1 MSERTLSALDGS
13 TFVVSDRVGDVRD
26 EEGRGHGFFSQDTR
40 FLSQWVLRVG
50 EQPLEVLGLHQQEH
64 FAAQFFLTPRVGPET
79 EAPCSIVRRR
89 LIDHVWME
97 EISVINHRHESTTLE
112 VALELD
118 TDFADLLEVKD
129 GAIETRA
136 LTARQDDRS
145 LALSYERDGFRRSVT
160 IASSLPAAVT
170 RNRFAYS
177 PALAPGEQ
185 WTTTFTITPLAEQPA
200 AAFGP
205 RRARGGFD
213 EMSASKSAEL
223 ETWLARAPAISTS
236 DPALARTYRASL
248 SDLGALRL
256 PPDISEGATL
266 PAAGLPWFMA
276 LFGRDSL
283 IASFQALPYLPE
295 LAATTLRVLAA
306 AQADDRDDFHERE
319 PGKILHE
326 LRFGELT
333 ARGERPYSPYFG
345 SADATPLFL
354 VLLDEYHRWSGDDEL
369 VRALEPSAR
378 AALRWIE
385 DSGDADGD
393 GYVEYSRRNTATGLV
408 NQCWKDSWN
417 GIQFA
422 DGTIPRGPIA
432 TCEIQGYVYDA
443 RRRAAR
449 LSREVWGDPA
459 FAERLESQALDLR
472 TRFHRDFWMPERGC
486 HAVALDGDKR
496 QVDSLTSNIG
506 HLLWSGLLDEDHA
519 AEVADRLLQRELY
532 SGWGVRTLGSGEA
545 GYNPL
550 GYHTGTVW
558 PHENSLIVAGLARY
572 GHREQAVTFAAAMLS
587 AAPHF
592 EHRLPEVFAGYPA
605 AVTSVPVAYPTASRP
620 QAWAAGT
627 PLQLLTT
634 LLDLQP
640 VTADAHCE
648 LPDIGRVRTATER
661 KAEMTE
667 TATDPTDPTAVL
679 IRRLARPNASGGMV
693 IERSVILAEGAKSAA
708 ILRWIADHDGVAEST
723 ASSTRSPGLH
733 GPRANDPRQDAPPR
747 RYVLPARAFPTAA

>member
-1 MSERTLSALDGS
+1 MSERTLSVLDGS
-13 TFVVSDRVGDVRD
+13 TFVVSDRLGDMRD
-26 EEGRGHGFFSQDTR
+26 DADRNHGFFCRDTR
-40 FLSQWVLRVG
+40 FLSRWMLRVS
-50 EQPLEVLGLHQQEH
+50 EKPLELLGLDQQEH
-64 FAAQFFLTPRVGPET
+64 FAAQFFLTPRVGPAT
-79 EAPCSIVRRR
+79 AAPCSVVRRR

-97 EISVINHRHESTTLE
+97 EISVINHRHESTTIDVTLE
-112 VALELD
+112 FD
-118 TDFADLLEVKD
+118 TDFADLFEVKD
-129 GAIETRA
+129 GSVETR
-136 LTARQDDRS
+136 TITSRQDDFS
-145 LALSYERDGFRRSVT
+145 LTLSYERQGFRRSVT
-160 IASSLPAAVT
+160 IASSAPAAIT
-170 RNRFAYS
+170 REGFTYS
-177 PALAPGEQ
+177 PMLGSGEQ
-185 WTTTFTITPLAEQPA
+185 WSTTFTITADAEQPKTTC
-200 AAFGP
+200 G
-205 RRARGGFD
+205 RRGARDEFD
-213 EMSASKSAEL
+213 AMSASKSAEL
-223 ETWLARAPAISTS
+223 NGWLARAPALAAS
-236 DPALARTYRASL
+236 DPALLRTYRASL

-295 LAATTLRVLAA
+295 LAATTLRALAA

-333 ARGERPYSPYFG
+333 AKGERPYSPYFG

-354 VLLDEYHRWSGDDEL
+354 ILLDEYHRWSGDDEL

-378 AALRWIE
+378 AALAWIE
-385 DSGDADGD
+385 NGGDADGD
-393 GYVEYSRRNTATGLV
+393 GYVEYSRRNSVTGLV
-408 NQCWKDSWN
+408 NQCWKDSWDA
-417 GIQFA
+417 IQFA
-422 DGTIPRGPIA
+422 DGTLARGPMA
-432 TCEIQGYVYDA
+432 TCDIQGYVYDA

-449 LSREVWGDPA
+449 LAREVWGDRA
-459 FAERLESQALDLR
+459 FAERLELHARDLQAA
-472 TRFHRDFWMPERGC
+472 FHGDFWMPERGC

-506 HLLWSGLLDEDHA
+506 HLLWSGLLDEREA
-519 AEVADRLLQRELY
+519 ATIADRLLQSELY
-532 SGWGVRTLGSGEA
+532 SGWGVRTLGAGEA

-572 GHREQAVTFAAAMLS
+572 GHREQAVTIAAAMLS

-605 AVTSVPVAYPTASRP
+605 EVTSVPVAYPTASRP

-640 VTADAHCE
+640 GTAGCNCE
-648 LPDIGRVRTATER
+648 LPDIGHVELRSRGDRDDTH
-661 KAEMTE
+661 
-667 TATDPTDPTAVL
+667 
-679 IRRLARPNASGGMV
+679 AS
-693 IERSVILAEGAKSAA
+693 R
-708 ILRWIADHDGVAEST
+708 
-723 ASSTRSPGLH
+723 
-733 GPRANDPRQDAPPR
+733 
-747 RYVLPARAFPTAA
+747 

>member
-1 MSERTLSALDGS
+1 MSPPTELPHARERRRWRLSERTLSVLDGS
-13 TFVVSDRVGDVRD
+13 TFVVSDRLGDIRD
-26 EEGRGHGFFSQDTR
+26 DGGRDHGFFCQDTR
-40 FLSQWVLRVG
+40 FVSRWVLSVSQ
-50 EQPLEVLGLHQQEH
+50 QPLLLLGLDQQEH
-64 FAAQFFLTPRVGPET
+64 FAAQFFLTPSVGPET
-79 EAPCSIVRRR
+79 EAPCSVMRRR

-97 EISVINHRHESTTLE
+97 EISVINHRHESTTIAVTLE
-112 VALELD
+112 FD
-118 TDFADLLEVKD
+118 TDFADLFEVKD
-129 GAIETRA
+129 GTVS
-136 LTARQDDRS
+136 ARTITSQQDDCS
-145 LALSYERDGFRRSVT
+145 LTLSYEREGFRRSVT
-160 IASSLPAAVT
+160 IASSVPAAVGRKGFT
-170 RNRFAYS
+170 YS
-177 PALAPGEQ
+177 PLLASGEQ
-185 WTTTFTITPLAEQPA
+185 WSTTFTITPDAEQSTV
-200 AAFGP
+200 AFGR
-205 RRARGGFD
+205 RRARD
-213 EMSASKSAEL
+213 DLDAMRASKSIEL
-223 ETWLARAPAISTS
+223 NQWLARAPALVAS
-236 DPALARTYRASL
+236 DPALLRTYRASL

-256 PPDISEGATL
+256 PPDISKGATL

-333 ARGERPYSPYFG
+333 ARNERPYSPYFG

-354 VLLDEYHRWSGDDEL
+354 ILLDEYHRWSGDDDL
-369 VRALEPSAR
+369 VRALEPNAR
-378 AALRWIE
+378 AALAWIE

-393 GYVEYSRRNTATGLV
+393 GYVEYSRRNSATGLV

-417 GIQFA
+417 AIQFA

-443 RRRAAR
+443 RSRAAR
-449 LSREVWGDPA
+449 LAREVWGDRA
-459 FAERLESQALDLR
+459 FAERLELQARELR
-472 TRFHRDFWMPERGC
+472 ASFHDDFWMPERGC

-496 QVDSLTSNIG
+496 PVDSLTSNIG
-506 HLLWSGLLDEDHA
+506 HLLWSGLLNEREA
-519 AEVADRLLQRELY
+519 ATTADRLLESELY
-532 SGWGVRTLGSGEA
+532 SGWGVRTLGAGEA

-572 GHREQAVTFAAAMLS
+572 GHREQAATIAAAMLS

-605 AVTSVPVAYPTASRP
+605 TVTSVPVAYPTASRP

-640 VTADAHCE
+640 GVADADRE
-648 LPDIGRVRTATER
+648 VGDIGHVKLQSRER
-661 KAEMTE
+661 
-667 TATDPTDPTAVL
+667 
-679 IRRLARPNASGGMV
+679 
-693 IERSVILAEGAKSAA
+693 
-708 ILRWIADHDGVAEST
+708 
-723 ASSTRSPGLH
+723 
-733 GPRANDPRQDAPPR
+733 
-747 RYVLPARAFPTAA
+747 

>member
-1 MSERTLSALDGS
+1 LSERTLSVLDGS
-13 TFVVSDRVGDVRD
+13 TFVVSDRLGDMRSD
-26 EEGRGHGFFSQDTR
+26 AGREHGFFCHDTR
-40 FLSQWVLRVG
+40 FLSHWVLTVG
-50 EQPLEVLGLHQQEH
+50 EEPLETLGLDQGEH
-64 FAAQFFLTPRVGPET
+64 FAAQFFLTPLVGPET
-79 EAPCSIVRRR
+79 EAPCSIMRRR

-97 EISVINHRHESTTLE
+97 EISVINHRHESST
-112 VALELD
+112 VGVMLELD
-118 TDFADLLEVKD
+118 TDFADLFEVKD
-129 GAIETRA
+129 GEVEPREVTFRH
-136 LTARQDDRS
+136 DDRS
-145 LALSYERDGFRRSVT
+145 LTLSYERDGFRRSVT
-160 IASSLPAAVT
+160 ICSSVPAAVT
-170 RNRFAYS
+170 RKGFAYS
-177 PALAPGEQ
+177 LVLAPGEQ
-185 WTTTFTITPLAEQPA
+185 WSSTFTITPDAEQLA
-200 AAFGP
+200 VAFGQ
-205 RRARGGFD
+205 RRARDSFD
-213 EMSASKSAEL
+213 AMSASKSAEL
-223 ETWLARAPAISTS
+223 ELWLSRAPALVASE
-236 DPALARTYRASL
+236 PALMRTYRASL

-306 AQADDRDDFHERE
+306 AQARDREDFHERE

-333 ARGERPYSPYFG
+333 ARGERPHSPYFG

-354 VLLDEYHRWSGDDEL
+354 ILLEEYHRWSGDDDL

-378 AALRWIE
+378 AALAWIW

-393 GYVEYSRRNTATGLV
+393 GYVEYSRRNPSTGLV
-408 NQCWKDSWN
+408 NQCWKDSWDA
-417 GIQFA
+417 IQFA
-422 DGTIPRGPIA
+422 DGTLPEGPIA

-449 LSREVWGDPA
+449 LARDVWHDHA
-459 FAERLESQALDLR
+459 LAAQLEEQASDLR
-472 TRFHRDFWMPERGC
+472 ASFRRDFWIPERGC
-486 HAVALDGDKR
+486 HAVALDGRKR

-506 HLLWSGLLDEDHA
+506 HLLWSGLLDEGEA
-519 AEVADRLLQRELY
+519 AVTAERLLDDELY
-532 SGWGVRTLGSGEA
+532 SGWGVRTLGTREA

-572 GHREQAVTFAAAMLS
+572 GQREAAVTIAAAMLS

-627 PLQLLTT
+627 PLLLLTT
-634 LLDLQP
+634 MLGLQP
-640 VTADAHCE
+640 GPIHVDCE
-648 LPDIGRVRTATER
+648 LP
-661 KAEMTE
+661 
-667 TATDPTDPTAVL
+667 
-679 IRRLARPNASGGMV
+679 GGV
-693 IERSVILAEGAKSAA
+693 GCVELRSREG
-708 ILRWIADHDGVAEST
+708 
-723 ASSTRSPGLH
+723 
-733 GPRANDPRQDAPPR
+733 
-747 RYVLPARAFPTAA
+747 